1 MASAWL
7 VGAGRRG
14 TLAPADPFFLQQ
26 RRARCAAAS
35 RRARASLL
43 TVPLGAARCR
53 PSPIPLLQALLHQLG
68 MLPAGYEREPPFELL
83 APPAAID
90 PFSILEN
97 DEPEAN

>member
-1 MASAWL
+1 MNPALRLQRALQGW
-7 VGAGRRG
+7 
-14 TLAPADPFFLQQ
+14 TLLGLLGFALLPWYFLQDM
-26 RRARCAAAS
+26 
-35 RRARASLL
+35 
-43 TVPLGAARCR
+43 
-53 PSPIPLLQALLHQLG
+53 PLLQALLHQLG